1 MTCLKRE
8 EVQTSCSIHGCSG
21 SGRSEKLALW
31 VHYTPHNMHYNS
43 LNSPHK
49 SKEER
54 ITLCLPITKMS
65 PWPLH
70 HMCLPLTLPLLCP
83 HLHPQ
88 LEAKREEQLK
98 DMGFNFVL
106 RVVCDWDARYREV
119 LEHRMQQGHCLF
131 AKNTTS
137 GKSLAQWVYLQRGRW
152 RSSCRGVADVCERAL
167 KLEACGIAVRKAAR
181 WEDYYRR
188 LLLMKLHNGHLRVEM
203 GRDVGMATWMARQ
216 RQLFKM
222 FKQGPDKVAPVLDL
236 TAPLRPKGPTAPQ
249 LHTCTRIHTYIH
261 TYIHTHAH
269 AHTHTNTHG
278 HTHTHTHEHIH
289 TKESQQATIDRFDS
303 GNDFDS
309 AASNGTKMPAI
320 LGTHESIE
328 SYVLS
333 LAPLLG

>member
-1 MTCLKRE
+1 
-8 EVQTSCSIHGCSG
+8 
-21 SGRSEKLALW
+21 
-31 VHYTPHNMHYNS
+31 
-43 LNSPHK
+43 
-49 SKEER
+49 
-54 ITLCLPITKMS
+54 
-65 PWPLH
+65 
-70 HMCLPLTLPLLCP
+70 MCLPLTLPLLCP
-83 HLHPQ
+83 RLHPQ

-152 RSSCRGVADVCERAL
+152 RSSCRGVADVCERAM
-167 KLEACGIAVRKAAR
+167 KLEACGISVRKAAR